1 LTRPVHRRTSRW
13 ARPTAAPTSAV
24 LLLAALLVLLL
35 PGTADAHAVL
45 KSTDPKDG
53 QVLAQAPRTVTA
65 TFNEA
70 ITLAPKGNQL
80 LDSAGRPV
88 PADIRS
94 VNDTVVYTPA
104 STLAEGTY
112 IVSWRVISADTHPVG
127 GGISFSVGKPSA
139 SSVAVPDQIAD
150 REVNVLRIGAEVLRY
165 GGVLGFAGLTAF
177 GLFIAEPSVRRSAAF
192 ARRVRRTRDA
202 LAAAAVLGAAALVP
216 LVKLWQDGA
225 GVGDLFSASL
235 WPAALSAGPAAAA
248 ALLAAGT
255 VIALVAVRRELPVAA
270 AAGTALALSSLAVV
284 GHTRV
289 YGPGWL
295 VLAADLLHLATAALW
310 FGGLLGLCLLFV
322 PDPHH
327 RVVEV
332 ASAVGRFSGAA
343 LWLVAG
349 LGASAVLL
357 WWRIADSVNGLWTTG
372 YGLLVLVKL
381 VLVLAVVGVAAWNR
395 YRFVPS
401 VLSGARR
408 RATLGALRRTVGIEA
423 MGLAVVVAVTGVLV
437 SQTPREELATAPAA
451 AAPSSSAG
459 PKTLTVAVGDGK
471 ATMVISPGRRGVN
484 ALQLSLVDGEGVP
497 LVPHET
503 PELSVRLPAYELG
516 PFKKPL
522 STTGQGTYEA
532 TVDFPLDGTWTV
544 TLVVRLSEFKSPV
557 VSQKVV
563 IP

>member
-1 LTRPVHRRTSRW
+1 MTCPVRRNTLRW
-13 ARPTAAPTSAV
+13 ARPVDAPTWVV

-35 PGTADAHAVL
+35 PGTAYAHAVL

-65 TFNEA
+65 TFSEA
-70 ITLAPKGNQL
+70 ITLAPTGNVL

-88 PADIRS
+88 PAEVRS

-112 IVSWRVISADTHPVG
+112 IVSWRVISLDTHPVS
-127 GGISFSVGKPSA
+127 GGISFSVGEPSA
-139 SSVAVPDQIAD
+139 SSVAVPAQVAD

-165 GGVLGFAGLTAF
+165 GGVLGFAGLTVF

-192 ARRVRRTRDA
+192 ARRVGRARDA
-202 LAAAAVLGAAALVP
+202 LAAAAVLGAVALVP
-216 LVKLWQDGA
+216 LVKLWQDGT
-225 GVGDLFSASL
+225 GVGGLFSASL
-235 WPAALSAGPAAAA
+235 WPAALSAAPAAAA
-248 ALLAAGT
+248 ALLAAGV
-255 VIALVAVRRELPVAA
+255 VIALVAVRRDLPVAA
-270 AAGTALALSSLAVV
+270 AAGTALALGSLAMV

-295 VLAADLLHLATAALW
+295 VLAADLLHVATAALW
-310 FGGLLGLCLLFV
+310 VGGLLGLCLLFV
-322 PDPHH
+322 PDRHH
-327 RVVEV
+327 RVAEV
-332 ASAVGRFSGAA
+332 ASAVGRFSAAA

-357 WWRIADSVNGLWTTG
+357 WWRIADSVDGLWTTG
-372 YGLLVLVKL
+372 YGRLVLVKL
-381 VLVLAVVGVAAWNR
+381 VLVVAVVGVAAWNR

-401 VLSGARR
+401 VLSGTRSP
-408 RATLGALRRTVGIEA
+408 ATLGALRRTVGIEA
-423 MGLAVVVAVTGVLV
+423 AGLAVVVAVTGVLV
-437 SQTPREELATAPAA
+437 SQTPREETGAAPAA
-451 AAPSSSAG
+451 AAPSSAAG
-459 PKTLTVAVGDGK
+459 PKTLTAAVGDGK
-471 ATMVISPGRRGVN
+471 ATMVISPGKRGVN
-484 ALQLSLVDGEGVP
+484 ALQLSLVDSKGVP

-522 STTGQGTYEA
+522 STTGKGTYEA
-532 TVDFPLDGTWTV
+532 AVDFPLDGTWTV
-544 TLVVRLSEFKSPV
+544 TLVVRLSEFESPV
-557 VSQKVV
+557 VSQEVV

>member
-1 LTRPVHRRTSRW
+1 MTRPVRRRMTRW
-13 ARPTAAPTSAV
+13 ARKSAAPTSAV
-24 LLLAALLVLLL
+24 LLLATLLVLLL

-45 KSTDPKDG
+45 KSTDPTDG
-53 QVLAQAPRTVTA
+53 QVLAQAPRTITA

-70 ITLAPKGNQL
+70 ISLAPKGNQL

-94 VNDTVVYTPA
+94 VNDTVIYTPA

-139 SSVAVPDQIAD
+139 SSVAVPDQVAD

-202 LAAAAVLGAAALVP
+202 LAAAAVFGAVALVP

-235 WPAALSAGPAAAA
+235 WPAALSAAPAAAA
-248 ALLAAGT
+248 ALLAVGT
-255 VIALVAVRRELPVAA
+255 VIALVAVRRELPVVA
-270 AAGTALALSSLAVV
+270 AAGAALALGSLAVV

-322 PDPHH
+322 PDRHH
-327 RVVEV
+327 KVAEV

-357 WWRIADSVNGLWTTG
+357 WWRIADSVDSLWTTG
-372 YGLLVLVKL
+372 YGRLVLVKL

-395 YRFVPS
+395 YRLVPS
-401 VLSGARR
+401 MHSGARR
-408 RATLGALRRTVGIEA
+408 EATLGALRRTVGIEA
-423 MGLAVVVAVTGVLV
+423 VGLAVVVAVTGVLV
-437 SQTPREELATAPAA
+437 SQTPREELTAAPAA
-451 AAPSSSAG
+451 AAPSPAG
-459 PKTLTVAVGDGK
+459 PKTLIAAIGDGK
-471 ATMVISPGRRGVN
+471 ATMVISPGKRGVN
-484 ALQLSLVDGEGVP
+484 ALQLSLVDGQGVP

-522 STTGQGTYEA
+522 STTGKGTYEA

-544 TLVVRLSEFKSPV
+544 TLVVRLSEFESPV

>member
-1 LTRPVHRRTSRW
+1 MTGREHRRT
-13 ARPTAAPTSAV
+13 AGPVSAV
-24 LLLAALLVLLL
+24 LLLAAFLVLLM
-35 PGTADAHAVL
+35 PGTASAHAVL

-53 QVLAQAPRTVTA
+53 QVLPQAPRTVTA
-65 TFNEA
+65 VFNEA
-70 ITLAPKGNQL
+70 ITLAPKGNLL

-88 PADIRS
+88 AADIRS

-139 SSVAVPDQIAD
+139 STVAVPDLVAA
-150 REVNVLRIGAEVLRY
+150 REVNLLRIGAEVLRY
-165 GGVLGFAGLTAF
+165 GGALGFAGLTAF
-177 GLFIAEPSVRRSAAF
+177 GLFIAEPSMRRSTAF
-192 ARRVRRTRDA
+192 ARRVRRTGEA
-202 LAAAAVLGAAALVP
+202 LAAAAVFGAAALIP

-235 WPAALSAGPAAAA
+235 WPAALSAAPAASA
-248 ALLAAGT
+248 ALLTAGV

-270 AAGTALALSSLAVV
+270 AAGSALALGSLAVV

-289 YGPGWL
+289 YGPGWV
-295 VLAADLLHLATAALW
+295 VLAADLLHVATAALW
-310 FGGLLGLCLLFV
+310 AGGLLGLCLLFV
-322 PDPHH
+322 PDRRH
-327 RVVEV
+327 RVAEV
-332 ASAVGRFSGAA
+332 ASAVGRFSAAA

-357 WWRIADSVNGLWTTG
+357 WWRIADSVTGLWTTG
-372 YGLLVLVKL
+372 YGRLVLVKL
-381 VLVLAVVGVAAWNR
+381 LLVLAVVGVAAWNR
-395 YRFVPS
+395 YRLVPS
-401 VLSGARR
+401 MSTRR
-408 RATLGALRRTVGIEA
+408 DATLAALRRTVGIEA
-423 MGLAVVVAVTGVLV
+423 AGLALVVAVTGVLV
-437 SQTPREELATAPAA
+437 SQTPREEPAPAPAA
-451 AAPSSSAG
+451 ATPSASAG
-459 PKTLTVAVGDGK
+459 PKTLTAAVGEGK

-484 ALQLSLVDGEGVP
+484 ALQLSLVDGQGVP

-522 STTGQGTYEA
+522 SITGRGTYEA
-532 TVDFPLDGTWTV
+532 SVDFPLDGEWTV
-544 TLVVRLSEFKSPV
+544 TLVVRLSEFESPV

>member
-1 LTRPVHRRTSRW
+1 M
-13 ARPTAAPTSAV
+13 AV

-35 PGTADAHAVL
+35 PGTAEAHAVL
-45 KSTDPKDG
+45 KSTDPRDG

-80 LDSAGRPV
+80 LDPAGRVV

-112 IVSWRVISADTHPVG
+112 IVSWRVVSADTHPVG
-127 GGISFSVGKPSA
+127 GGISFSVGRPSA
-139 SSVAVPDQIAD
+139 SSVAVPDQVAG

-177 GLFIAEPSVRRSAAF
+177 VLFVAEPSVRRSAAF
-192 ARRVRRTRDA
+192 ARRVRRARDA
-202 LAAAAVLGAAALVP
+202 LAAAALLGAVALVP

-225 GVGDLFSASL
+225 GVGELFSASL
-235 WPAALSAGPAAAA
+235 WPAALSAAPAAAA

-255 VIALVAVRRELPVAA
+255 VLALVAMRRDLPVAA
-270 AAGTALALSSLAVV
+270 A
-284 GHTRV
+284 
-289 YGPGWL
+289 P
-295 VLAADLLHLATAALW
+295 
-310 FGGLLGLCLLFV
+310 
-322 PDPHH
+322 
-327 RVVEV
+327 
-332 ASAVGRFSGAA
+332 
-343 LWLVAG
+343 
-349 LGASAVLL
+349 
-357 WWRIADSVNGLWTTG
+357 
-372 YGLLVLVKL
+372 
-381 VLVLAVVGVAAWNR
+381 VAAT
-395 YRFVPS
+395 PS
-401 VLSGARR
+401 
-408 RATLGALRRTVGIEA
+408 
-423 MGLAVVVAVTGVLV
+423 
-437 SQTPREELATAPAA
+437 P
-451 AAPSSSAG
+451 SAG
-459 PKTLTVAVGDGK
+459 PRTLTAAVGGNK

-503 PELSVRLPAYELG
+503 PQLSVRLPVYELG

-522 STTGQGTYEA
+522 STTGKGTYEA

-544 TLVVRLSEFKSPV
+544 TLVVRLSEFESPV

>member
-1 LTRPVHRRTSRW
+1 MIRPVHRTPGWVRLSAT
-13 ARPTAAPTSAV
+13 PTWAV
-24 LLLAALLVLLL
+24 LLLAVVLVLLL

-45 KSTDPKDG
+45 KSTDPADG
-53 QVLAQAPRTVTA
+53 QVLAQAPRTITA

-70 ITLAPKGNQL
+70 VSLAPKGNVL

-88 PADIRS
+88 PADVRS

-112 IVSWRVISADTHPVG
+112 IVSWRVVSADTHPVG

-139 SSVAVPDQIAD
+139 STVAVPDVVAN
-150 REVNVLRIGAEVLRY
+150 REVNLLRIGAEVLRY
-165 GGVLGFAGLTAF
+165 GGMLGFAGLTAF
-177 GLFIAEPSVRRSAAF
+177 GLFIAEPSVRRSATF
-192 ARRVRRTRDA
+192 ARKVRRVRDA
-202 LAAAAVLGAAALVP
+202 LAAASVLGAVALVP

-225 GVGDLFSASL
+225 GVGDLFSGLL
-235 WPAALSAGPAAAA
+235 WPAALSTAPATAAV
-248 ALLAAGT
+248 LLIVGT
-255 VIALVAVRRELPVAA
+255 VIALAAVRRELPVVA
-270 AAGTALALSSLAVV
+270 AAGMALALGSLAVV

-295 VLAADLLHLATAALW
+295 VLAADLLHVATAALW
-310 FGGLLGLCLLFV
+310 FGGLLGLCMLFL
-322 PDPHH
+322 PDPDH
-327 RVVEV
+327 RVSEV
-332 ASAVGRFSGAA
+332 ASAVSRFSGAA

-357 WWRIADSVNGLWTTG
+357 WWRIADSVDGLWTTT
-372 YGLLVLVKL
+372 YGRLVLIKL
-381 VLVLAVVGVAAWNR
+381 VLVLAVIGVAAWNR
-395 YRFVPS
+395 YRLVPS
-401 VLSGARR
+401 VLSGASRR
-408 RATLGALRRTVGIEA
+408 TTLDALRRTVGIEA
-423 MGLAVVVAVTGVLV
+423 AGLAVVVAVTGVLV
-437 SQTPREELATAPAA
+437 SQTPRDEAAPASVA
-451 AAPSSSAG
+451 AAPAPSAG
-459 PKTLTVAVGDGK
+459 PKTLTAAVGDGK

-484 ALQLSLVDGEGVP
+484 SLQLSLVDAKGVP

-522 STTGQGTYEA
+522 STTGKGTYEA

-544 TLVVRLSEFKSPV
+544 TLVVRLSEFESPV
-557 VSQKVV
+557 ISQKVV

>member
-1 LTRPVHRRTSRW
+1 MIRPVRRTSGWVRPSATPTW
-13 ARPTAAPTSAV
+13 AV
-24 LLLAALLVLLL
+24 VLLAAFLVLLL

-45 KSTDPKDG
+45 KSSDPTDG
-53 QVLAQAPRTVTA
+53 QVLAQAPRTITA

-70 ITLAPKGNQL
+70 ISLAPKGNML

-139 SSVAVPDQIAD
+139 SSVAVPTQVAD
-150 REVNVLRIGAEVLRY
+150 REVNLLRIGAEVLRY

-177 GLFIAEPSVRRSAAF
+177 GLFIAEPSVRRSATF
-192 ARRVRRTRDA
+192 ARRVRRVRDA
-202 LAAAAVLGAAALVP
+202 LAAAAVFGAAALVP

-235 WPAALSAGPAAAA
+235 WPAALSTAPAAAA

-255 VIALVAVRRELPVAA
+255 VIALVAVRRELPVVA
-270 AAGTALALSSLAVV
+270 AAGAALALGSLAVV

-310 FGGLLGLCLLFV
+310 FGGLLGLCLLFL
-322 PDPHH
+322 PDPDH
-327 RVVEV
+327 RVAEV

-357 WWRIADSVNGLWTTG
+357 WWRIADSVDGLWTTG
-372 YGLLVLVKL
+372 YGRLVLVKL
-381 VLVLAVVGVAAWNR
+381 VLVLAVIGVAAWNR
-395 YRFVPS
+395 YRLVPS
-401 VLSGARR
+401 VLSGPRR
-408 RATLGALRRTVGIEA
+408 QDTLGALRRTVGIEA
-423 MGLAVVVAVTGVLV
+423 AGLAVVVAVTGVLV
-437 SQTPREELATAPAA
+437 SQTPREEVAAAPAATAPS
-451 AAPSSSAG
+451 PSAG
-459 PKTLTVAVGDGK
+459 PKTLTAAVGDGK
-471 ATMVISPGRRGVN
+471 ATMVISPGKRGVN
-484 ALQLSLVDGEGVP
+484 ALQLSLVDGKGVP

-522 STTGQGTYEA
+522 STTGKGTYEA

-544 TLVVRLSEFKSPV
+544 TLVVRLSEFESPV

>member
-1 LTRPVHRRTSRW
+1 MTRPVRRTTSGW
-13 ARPTAAPTSAV
+13 GRPAAAPIWAV
-24 LLLAALLVLLL
+24 LLLAALVLLF

-45 KSTDPKDG
+45 KYTDPKDG
-53 QVLAQAPRTVTA
+53 QVLAQAPRTVSA
-65 TFNEA
+65 VFNEA

-80 LDSAGRPV
+80 LDSEGRPV
-88 PADIRS
+88 PADVRS
-94 VNDTVVYTPA
+94 VNDTVVYTPS

-112 IVSWRVISADTHPVG
+112 IVSWRVISADTHPVS
-127 GGISFSVGKPSA
+127 GGISFSVGRPSA
-139 SSVAVPDQIAD
+139 GSVAVPDQVAV

-192 ARRVRRTRDA
+192 ARRVGRTRDA

-235 WPAALSAGPAAAA
+235 WPAALSAAPAAAA
-248 ALLAAGT
+248 AVLAAGT

-270 AAGTALALSSLAVV
+270 AAGMALALGSLAVV

-289 YGPGWL
+289 YGPGGL

-322 PDPHH
+322 PDRHH
-327 RVVEV
+327 RVSEV
-332 ASAVGRFSGAA
+332 ASAVGRFSAAA

-357 WWRIADSVNGLWTTG
+357 WWRIADSVEGLWTTG
-372 YGLLVLVKL
+372 YGRLVLVKL

-408 RATLGALRRTVGIEA
+408 EATLAALRRTVGFEA
-423 MGLAVVVAVTGVLV
+423 AGLAVVVAVTGVLV
-437 SQTPREELATAPAA
+437 SQTPREEPAAAPAA
-451 AAPSSSAG
+451 AAPSASAG
-459 PKTLTVAVGDGK
+459 PKTLTVAVGEGK
-471 ATMVISPGRRGVN
+471 ATMVISPGKRGVN
-484 ALQLSLVDGEGVP
+484 ALQLSLVDGKGVP

-522 STTGQGTYEA
+522 STTGKGTYEA
-532 TVDFPLDGTWTV
+532 AVDFPLDGTWTV
-544 TLVVRLSEFKSPV
+544 TLVVRLSEFESPV

>member
-1 LTRPVHRRTSRW
+1 MTRW
-13 ARPTAAPTSAV
+13 ARKSAAPTSAV
-24 LLLAALLVLLL
+24 LLLATLLVLLL

-45 KSTDPKDG
+45 KSTDPTDG
-53 QVLAQAPRTVTA
+53 QVLAQAPRTITA

-70 ITLAPKGNQL
+70 ISLAPKGNQL

-94 VNDTVVYTPA
+94 VNDTVIYTPA

-139 SSVAVPDQIAD
+139 SSVAVPDQVAD

-202 LAAAAVLGAAALVP
+202 LAAAAVFGAVALVP

-235 WPAALSAGPAAAA
+235 WPAALSAAPAAAA
-248 ALLAAGT
+248 ALLAVGT
-255 VIALVAVRRELPVAA
+255 VIALVAVRRELPVVA
-270 AAGTALALSSLAVV
+270 AAGAALALGSLAVV

-322 PDPHH
+322 PDRHH
-327 RVVEV
+327 KVAEV

-357 WWRIADSVNGLWTTG
+357 WWRIADSVDSLWTTG
-372 YGLLVLVKL
+372 YGRLVLVKL

-395 YRFVPS
+395 YRLVPS
-401 VLSGARR
+401 MHSGARR
-408 RATLGALRRTVGIEA
+408 EATLGALRRTVGIEA
-423 MGLAVVVAVTGVLV
+423 VGLAVVVAVTGVLV
-437 SQTPREELATAPAA
+437 SQTPREELTAAPAA
-451 AAPSSSAG
+451 AAPSPAG
-459 PKTLTVAVGDGK
+459 PKTLIAAIGDGK
-471 ATMVISPGRRGVN
+471 ATMVISPGKRGVN
-484 ALQLSLVDGEGVP
+484 ALQLSLVDGQGVP

-522 STTGQGTYEA
+522 STTGKGTYEA

-544 TLVVRLSEFKSPV
+544 TLVVRLSEFESPV